1 MTWRIVP
8 RDADLGRTFDQI
20 AGWTELELVERYNQP
35 STWVLDGPTRA
46 LSVFT
51 AGMGCILYDG
61 VNQVASGNVRSFDR
75 RAETDANGRRQ
86 DVTTLGFVE
95 DTRHL
100 WTRLCYPDPTHTI
113 TSTPAVFST
122 AYDTRT
128 ASREGL
134 LLDYTADNLGPAAP
148 VTSRRNTSLVL
159 PTSLGRGGTTTRKAR
174 MDKLGD
180 LVAELAE
187 GWGRVRIVHDESTG
201 TPRLLMTIDA
211 VQDLSANVVFG
222 TPGVA
227 RAAGYFKT
235 YGYTMQDPEVTDAI
249 GFDANEKAA
258 RQATLVSSSSAISLW
273 GYRSE
278 VLVDQSE
285 TDDTAQILD
294 ALNERLTEGATPTAV
309 EFTVSGAA
317 DLKYRTD
324 YNVGSRVGV
333 EIPDLPQAVS
343 DNTIREAITKVRRGE
358 SARPTLVIGTPGAE
372 RRSTKGAARLNKALL
387 RIAKMERSR

>member
-1 MTWRIVP
+1 MTWRITP
-8 RDADLGRTFDQI
+8 RDGDLGRTNDDI
-20 AGWTELELVERYNQP
+20 SGWSALELVERHNQP

-51 AGMGCILYDG
+51 AGTGCILYDG
-61 VNQVASGNVRSFDR
+61 NYQVASGNARVFDR
-75 RAETDANGRRQ
+75 RAEYVGGRLQ
-86 DVTTLGFVE
+86 DTMTVGFIE

-100 WTRLCYPDPTHTI
+100 WTRLCYPDPAHTI
-113 TSTPAVFST
+113 TTTPAAFST

-134 LLDYTADNLGPAAP
+134 ILGYTADNLGPAAP
-148 VTSRRNTSLVL
+148 ITSRRLTDLVL

-180 LVAELAE
+180 LVANLAE

-201 TPRLLMTIDA
+201 TPRLLLTIEA
-211 VQDLSANVVFG
+211 TQDVSANVIFG
-222 TPGVA
+222 SPGVA
-227 RAAGYFKT
+227 RAAGYFKGF
-235 YGYTMQDPEVTDAI
+235 GYTLEDPEMTDAI
-249 GFDANEKAA
+249 GFDAGDKAA
-258 RQATLVSSSSAISLW
+258 RQATRVSSADAIDLW

-294 ALNERLTEGATPTAV
+294 ALNEKLAEGATPTSV
-309 EFTVSGAA
+309 EFTVSAAA
-317 DLKYRTD
+317 DLKYRLD

-333 EIPDLPQAVS
+333 EIPALPQAVS
-343 DNTIREAITKVRRGE
+343 DNTIREVVTKVRRGE
-358 SARPTLVIGTPGAE
+358 SAQPSLVIGTPGAE